1 MFIIHKFHNHL
12 HYIMSNGESS
22 NEESVLFLSMGRSTQ
37 NFFLTTMK
45 NHNPMPSQVYL
56 IYESYVDNG
65 SHTNNEWVREEWT
78 KIRASRD
85 KILEWSGNTELNEV
99 NIDVLRIPN
108 DKPETVR
115 DALLPY
121 LKKHAHAKIS
131 FNITSGTT
139 MRIASLF
146 ALAMWLS
153 SEIHYSPTPYDD
165 IILPMPVLHL
175 SSLNENQRKILK
187 ALGQGWNL
195 ESGGWKER
203 KDLMKDAGYLESTH
217 QNLTMYKEE
226 LTMFIDDLTPL
237 IDMELIKEEGDS
249 GRSYYRYLL
258 TEPKGRYAAQY
269 LRLEGK

>member
-1 MFIIHKFHNHL
+1 
-12 HYIMSNGESS
+12 MSNGESL
-22 NEESVLFLSMGRSTQ
+22 NEESVLFLSMGRSTSR
-37 NFFLTTMK
+37 FFPATMK
-45 NHNPMPSQVYL
+45 NHKPMPSHVYL
-56 IYESYVDNG
+56 VYESYIDDG
-65 SHTNNEWVREEWT
+65 SPTNNVWFQEERA
-78 KIRASRD
+78 KIIESRD
-85 KILEWSGNTELNEV
+85 TILRKSGSEEFNGV
-99 NIDVLRIPN
+99 NIEILRIP
-108 DKPETVR
+108 DAEPETVR
-115 DALLPY
+115 EALLPY
-121 LKKHAHAKIS
+121 LKKHAHAKLS

-153 SEIHYSPTPYDD
+153 AEIHFTPTSDED

-175 SSLNENQRKILK
+175 SSLNANQRKILK

>member
-1 MFIIHKFHNHL
+1 
-12 HYIMSNGESS
+12 MSNGESS
-22 NEESVLFLSMGRSTQ
+22 NEESVLFLSMGRSTSR
-37 NFFLTTMK
+37 FFLATMK
-45 NHNPMPSQVYL
+45 NHKPMPSHVYL
-56 IYESYVDNG
+56 VYESYIDDG
-65 SHTNNEWVREEWT
+65 SPTNNEWFQEERA
-78 KIRASRD
+78 KIIESRD
-85 KILEWSGNTELNEV
+85 TILRKSGSEELNWV

-121 LKKHAHAKIS
+121 LKKHAHAKFS